1 MSLSRCR
8 LIFMERSL
16 SQNYVRRDSL
26 KGASSA
32 LLDGAIAVA
41 ERAERTRAAVG
52 KASIAAGDAGFERRG
67 KPNRR
72 VNKSE

>member
-1 MSLSRCR
+1 LQHYDAQ
-8 LIFMERSL
+8 FT
-16 SQNYVRRDSL
+16 
-26 KGASSA
+26 
-32 LLDGAIAVA
+32 IAVA

-52 KASIAAGDAGFERRG
+52 KASIAAGDASFERHG